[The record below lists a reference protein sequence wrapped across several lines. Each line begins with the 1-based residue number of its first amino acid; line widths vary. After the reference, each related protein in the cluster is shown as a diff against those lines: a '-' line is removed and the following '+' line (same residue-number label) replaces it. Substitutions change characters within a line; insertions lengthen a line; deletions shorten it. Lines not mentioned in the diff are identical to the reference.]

1 MCDLDSK
8 ITELKN
14 IQEDINTYFSELNN
28 ELSIVDKEIVDI
40 EHYIEFYN
48 FSASQGYNAY
58 KMLQERFIKRREIK
72 NKLDKCNLIW
82 HGNVGDFADNKPI
95 IKKINGLK
103 NKKYNPR
110 ILKELFQV

>member
-8 ITELKN
+8 IRELKE
-14 IQEDINTYFSELNN
+14 IQAELNTYFSELNN
-28 ELSIVDKEIVDI
+28 ELSIVDKEIVDL

-72 NKLDKCNLIW
+72 NKLDKCSIIW
-82 HGNVGDFADNKPI
+82 NGNIKEFADNRSVI
-95 IKKINGLK
+95 NKINGLK